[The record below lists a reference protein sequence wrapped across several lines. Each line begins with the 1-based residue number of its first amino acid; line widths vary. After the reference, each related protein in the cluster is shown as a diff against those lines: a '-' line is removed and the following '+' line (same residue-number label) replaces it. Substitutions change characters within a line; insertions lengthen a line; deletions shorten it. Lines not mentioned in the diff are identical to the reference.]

1 MFKKLTTLITGN
13 TLASLG
19 IAMVINSGLGC
30 FSVTSANL
38 AISNFFG
45 ISLGTAGMLVELIIL
60 LIATY
65 RGEGIGLTAVCNAF
79 YGSYAIDFFR
89 MLLPSH
95 ILMVFGL
102 LIIPF
107 GWALMGKAGLGDTGC
122 NVLMNSILKQ
132 TNKSIGLVRGVQECL
147 FMLIGF
153 LGARQYVTWFTI
165 ALSFG
170 LGYLLQFVYRL
181 IKYDPTKINHKFLI
195 QTSGGK
201 TCLKEN

>member
-1 MFKKLTTLITGN
+1 
-13 TLASLG
+13 
-19 IAMVINSGLGC
+19 
-30 FSVTSANL
+30 
-38 AISNFFG
+38 
-45 ISLGTAGMLVELIIL
+45 
-60 LIATY
+60 
-65 RGEGIGLTAVCNAF
+65 
-79 YGSYAIDFFR
+79 
-89 MLLPSH
+89 
-95 ILMVFGL
+95 
-102 LIIPF
+102 
-107 GWALMGKAGLGDTGC
+107 MGKAGLGDTGC

-132 TNKSIGLVRGVQECL
+132 TNKSIGFVRGVQECL

>member
-1 MFKKLTTLITGN
+1 MFKKLTTLIIGN

-30 FSVTSANL
+30 FATTSANL

-65 RGEGIGLTAVCNAF
+65 KGEGIGITAICNAI
-79 YGSYAIDFFR
+79 YGSYVLDFFR
-89 MLLPSH
+89 LLLPTH

-107 GWALMGKAGLGDTGC
+107 GWSLMGRAGLGDTG
-122 NVLMNSILKQ
+122 NNILMNALLKQ
-132 TNKSIGLVRGVQECL
+132 TNKPISIVRSVQECV

-153 LGARQYVTWFTI
+153 IGARQYVTWFTV

-170 LGYLLQFVYRL
+170 LGYLLQFIYKL
-181 IKYDPTKINHKFLI
+181 IKYEPTKINHKFLI
-195 QTSGGK
+195 QMSGEK